1 MTGDRKILILTI
13 LFLFVS
19 LSLSA
24 QKRWENYEPEQ
35 VFQEAKLLFDNQNYS
50 SAAQLFH
57 QYLDMTEGQ
66 NTQKTVEAKFYEA
79 ACSSYMGAGEQQLML
94 FSKENPTST
103 FAVKADFMYANMM
116 FNNRKYRDA
125 VKKYEAVDDECLT
138 SDEKAEYY
146 FKKGLSYYQTGSI
159 DKAEPLFYKA
169 AFLDSPYKDDARYY
183 YAHIQYINKKYE
195 DAIYNFKKI
204 ENSPKY
210 KDVVPVYL
218 MQIEYVNGNY
228 AGVTRDAD
236 AILNNA
242 EKSRK
247 VELALIIAESW
258 YEQKDYAKALD
269 YYNVA
274 RANTRKAFPRE
285 VEFQMGYC
293 KMKTNDFE
301 GAITNFQNATKKIN
315 NDELAQYASYYM
327 AQCYLK
333 TGQDK
338 FARNAYLTAY
348 KADFD
353 HEMSE
358 DALFNYARLSFISGV
373 DPFNEAVAQL
383 EDYMDR
389 NPYSPRI
396 EEARLMVIHLYLN
409 NKEYSKAIR
418 ALERYPELNDEMQA
432 IYARLTYD
440 LGIQNYNATDYDSAI
455 TYLTKTVNNR
465 MTPSMV
471 KADALY
477 WLADSY
483 MQKKDNANAEKHY
496 TAFMKLEGAGQSD
509 LLPIA
514 YYNLGYI
521 AYAKGNFPNAIKNF
535 NYFINMAKG
544 DKEYESDAWM
554 RVGDCY
560 FMDRSYQKAITA
572 YSNAMK
578 LDKTN
583 ADYALFQQGMGY
595 GALGDMNKKVA
606 SMDELTKKYTTSSF
620 YDRALYEKGMAY
632 MSTND
637 PRSAIA
643 AFRRLVND
651 RPRSAYARQG
661 QMKIGMLYYNNNQYP
676 EALTALKKVVDNYP
690 NTEESREA
698 LNIMRNIYMEENKT
712 AEFYKYTEEKGIAT
726 SVTEQDSVSFATV
739 ENFFQQGQYENA
751 LQAANQYIE
760 RFPKGAYLLKANYY
774 AYTSLEKMGRYGI
787 AERRP
792 YYEYIASQPDND
804 YTDNALLE
812 LAEMEDSE
820 DHDAVVRAKAYY
832 ERVLKITENQKVK
845 MQAIYGLMGC
855 EYKLENYDAT
865 IELSQQL
872 AEMKDVGQYKKN
884 MLNYYAGMSLFNKH
898 EYSTAIPKLQECA
911 NKERSIF
918 GADAAY
924 HVVLANYNLG
934 NYDETENAVFYISD
948 NFGKYD
954 PYHVALSFIVL
965 SDVYVAKGNVFQA
978 KATLQSIID
987 NYTAGKP
994 KELAQQKL
1002 AAIENNE
1009 SNNEEDAE

>member
-1 MTGDRKILILTI
+1 MTNDRKILSLTI
-13 LFLFVS
+13 LFLFVT

-146 FKKGLSYYQTGSI
+146 FKKGLSYYQTGSL

-195 DAIYNFKKI
+195 DAIFNFKKI

-228 AGVTRDAD
+228 TMVTRDAD

-258 YEQKDYAKALD
+258 YEQKEYDKALD

-274 RANTRKAFPRE
+274 RMNTRKAFPRE

-353 HEMSE
+353 REMSE

-383 EDYMDR
+383 EDFMER

-465 MTPSMV
+465 MTPSTV

-496 TAFMKLEGAGQSD
+496 AAFMKLEGAGQSD

-544 DKEYESDAWM
+544 DKEFESDAWM

-578 LDKTN
+578 LDMTN
-583 ADYALFQQGMGY
+583 ADYALFQQGMGH
-595 GALGDMNKKVA
+595 GALGDMNKKV
-606 SMDELTKKYTTSSF
+606 SCMDELTKKYTTSSF

-661 QMKIGMLYYNNNQYP
+661 LMKIGMLYYNDNQYDN
-676 EALTALKKVVDNYP
+676 ALTSLKQVIKDYP

-698 LNIMRNIYMEENKT
+698 LNIIRNIYMEQNKT
-712 AEFYKYTEEKGIAT
+712 SEFYAFANSAGIQT
-726 SVTEQDSVSFATV
+726 SVTEQDSVSFATA
-739 ENFFQQGQYENA
+739 ENFFQQGKYQDALNA
-751 LQAANQYIE
+751 SEQYI
-760 RFPKGAYLLKANYY
+760 RQFPNGAYLLKINYY
-774 AYTSLEKMGRYGI
+774 GCISLEKLGR
-787 AERRP
+787 ANETKP
-792 YYEYIASQPDND
+792 YLEYIVTQPDND
-804 YTDNALLE
+804 YTDNALLK
-812 LAEMEDSE
+812 LAGMEKAAE
-820 DHDAVVRAKAYY
+820 NYQKAVEYY
-832 ERVLKITENQKVK
+832 QRLIQITENQKVK
-845 MQAIYGLMGC
+845 TQAMEGLMIC
-855 EYKLENYDAT
+855 QYKLGDYDAT
-865 IELSQQL
+865 IETGNALVAMPNLQQN
-872 AEMKDVGQYKKN
+872 KKN
-884 MLNYYAGMSLFNKH
+884 QVNYYVGKAMYQKGD
-898 EYSTAIPKLQECA
+898 YRTALGKLDGCSK
-911 NKERSIF
+911 KERSEM

-924 HVVLANYNLG
+924 HVVLCNWKLNNL
-934 NYDETENAVFYISD
+934 DEAEESVFYISD
-948 NFGKYD
+948 NFSNYS
-954 PYHVALSFIVL
+954 YYVAMSFVTL
-965 SDVYVAKGNVFQA
+965 ADVYVAKGNVFQA
-978 KATLQSIID
+978 KETLKSVVD
-987 NYTAGKP
+987 NYPSGEP
-994 KELAQQKL
+994 KDLAQRKL
-1002 AAIENNE
+1002 NEIENNE